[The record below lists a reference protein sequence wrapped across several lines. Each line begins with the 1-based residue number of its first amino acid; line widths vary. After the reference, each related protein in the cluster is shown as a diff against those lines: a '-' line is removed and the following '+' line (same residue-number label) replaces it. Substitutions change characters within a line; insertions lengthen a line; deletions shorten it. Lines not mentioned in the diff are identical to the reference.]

1 MTMPARKWRDYMVQR
16 LKEHPEE
23 IPGYLDACLEE
34 DDRTFLTGLKTVVEA
49 RYGGAQGLARAT
61 GLHRVSIQNM
71 LTVKGNPRL
80 HNLETILKALG
91 LRLSVS
97 GQADAEPPRKR
108 QQTKGGSSSAQR
120 LASG

>member
-1 MTMPARKWRDYMVQR
+1 MPARKWRDYMVQR

-23 IPGYLDACLEE
+23 IPGYLNACLEE
-34 DDRTFLTGLKTVVEA
+34 DDGTFLTGLKTVVEA

-97 GQADAEPPRKR
+97 GQAESEAPQSRHPA
-108 QQTKGGSSSAQR
+108 KGGESSAR
-120 LASG
+120 RRASG

>member
-1 MTMPARKWRDYMVQR
+1 MPARKWRDYMVQR

-71 LTVKGNPRL
+71 LTDKGNPRL
-80 HNLETILKALG
+80 HSLETILKALG

-97 GQADAEPPRKR
+97 GPADAAAPRKR
-108 QQTKGGSSSAQR
+108 RQSKGGRASEQS